1 MKMAKLCLI
10 YILLKQYQDLK
21 VLFTFVP
28 NKSFAQLLE
37 VSPTNLIF
45 LKTFNSEFSFI
56 EVWLTDQNIKPLKIE
71 DKINL
76 TFFIK

>member
-21 VLFTFVP
+21 VLFTFVQ

-45 LKTFNSEFSFI
+45 LKTFNSEFSYI

>member
-21 VLFTFVP
+21 VLFTFVL

-45 LKTFNSEFSFI
+45 LKTFNSEFSYI